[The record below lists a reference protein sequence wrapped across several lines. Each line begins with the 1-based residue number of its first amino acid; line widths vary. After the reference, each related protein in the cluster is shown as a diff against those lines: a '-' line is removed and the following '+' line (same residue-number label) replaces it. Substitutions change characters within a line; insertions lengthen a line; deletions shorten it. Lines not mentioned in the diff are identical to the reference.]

1 MKHQKIIKRISVFIL
16 SIIIVSISCLS
27 YFVPVYAVE
36 KTYTSWSD
44 FRDDVTASVFY
55 LCSQIGAV
63 VQDHSFVTYIQNKD
77 EWENYWN
84 EDNVVIDE
92 ETNEITFSSDLVSY
106 IKQALKE
113 YQQEQ
118 YGYQILPTLKYDQ
131 IPVSSFGNATAYRS
145 MCELVKTYGYL
156 FVQPMTNWFYVQDA
170 SPYYDGTAGF
180 YVTKYY
186 DNGDVGVQ
194 LADFITW
201 DYARVNRYYYHGV
214 LDDVCSTFEELEEA
228 INNSGDTSSFTG
240 VDKNIFITTNSNPV
254 IGNASTG
261 GMRLVSY
268 SGSDV
273 LVFNS
278 LASLENYS
286 VDKRGVFTTSGF
298 YEDTGALTVSI
309 DDLNNSIGELTD
321 LLDQF
326 KDLIGEQGSGLTE
339 EQLEALLEKFL
350 DEFFNR
356 LGDNNGGNDNNGG
369 GSSGSDI
376 DIPDGFFDKVSG
388 YYNSVL
394 NYLNSMDAKLS
405 EIILGIDTLSYQLE
419 ELTEAEMT
427 EKADSMVDSMTD
439 EFSDIGTLMT
449 TKFPFCLPWDIY
461 YTLSLFAGGGA
472 VTYSDSGTDAVAPV
486 SASTMFVTTYDRAG
500 AEETDDDSGGHDA
513 TDRTFGGHYS
523 TSTSGAPVFKIPVVI
538 ESAGIN
544 ETIEI
549 DMSNFDI
556 LSRISRTMFTAIFSV
571 GLCNLTF
578 KVIGLGKDIFG

>member
-156 FVQPMTNWFYVQDA
+156 FVQPMSNWLVVQDV

-194 LADFITW
+194 LADFISW

-228 INNSGDTSSFTG
+228 INNSDDTSSFTS
-240 VDKNIFITTNSNPV
+240 VDKNIFITTSSNPV

-261 GMRLVSY
+261 DMRLVSY
-268 SGSDV
+268 SGSKV

-321 LLDQF
+321 LLDKF
-326 KDLIGEQGSGLTE
+326 KDLIGEQGNGLTE

-356 LGDNNGGNDNNGG
+356 LGDNDGGDDNNGG
-369 GSSGSDI
+369 GGSSGGSDI
-376 DIPDGFFDKVSG
+376 DIPSGFFDSIAG
-388 YYNSVL
+388 YCNSVL
-394 NYLNSMDAKLS
+394 VYLESILLEIQNLEWLTWESSVDEEHSDLFDMFDKIWDDPENGSQEVSDELS
-405 EIILGIDTLSYQLE
+405 AS
-419 ELTEAEMT
+419 
-427 EKADSMVDSMTD
+427 
-439 EFSDIGTLMT
+439 FSDLATGITK
-449 TKFPFCLPWDIY
+449 KFPFSIPWDVY
-461 YTLSLFAGGGA
+461 ALFTVFADVDPPQTQSLSSYGLQ
-472 VTYSDSGTDAVAPV
+472 TYSIQSGDIQPL
-486 SASTMFVTTYDRAG
+486 SNSDM
-500 AEETDDDSGGHDA
+500 EEHDA
-513 TDRTFGGHYS
+513 PYFEL
-523 TSTSGAPVFKIPVVI
+523 PIVL
-538 ESAGIN
+538 ESYGIN
-544 ETIEI
+544 ESIKVDLEPFSPIST
-549 DMSNFDI
+549 
-556 LSRISRTMFTAIFSV
+556 LSRTMLSLLFGVFLMKFTI
-571 GLCNLTF
+571 
-578 KVIGLGKDIFG
+578 KVIDLFKGGTDS